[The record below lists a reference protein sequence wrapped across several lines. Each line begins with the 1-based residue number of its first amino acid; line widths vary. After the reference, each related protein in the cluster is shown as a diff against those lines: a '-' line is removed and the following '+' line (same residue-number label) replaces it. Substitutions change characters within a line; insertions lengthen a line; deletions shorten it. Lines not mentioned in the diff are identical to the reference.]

1 MNKDYEIK
9 INEDK
14 LMSYLEEYHKKE
26 DEKINRFKIKSYEDY
41 EIEINNLLET
51 LKMYPN
57 NNDIDYDLCEVVKEY
72 EEYKKWTINQVKKK
86 IVEKVRYEYDKNIKK
101 EIRRR
106 LRHLKENNEDYEDDI
121 IDFDYD
127 MDYLSSDAENNDD

>member
-1 MNKDYEIK
+1 M
-9 INEDK
+9 NEDK
-14 LMSYLEEYHKKE
+14 IMSYFEEQQKKE

-41 EIEINNLLET
+41 EIKIYNLKET

-57 NNDIDYDLCEVVKEY
+57 INDIHYDLCEVVKEY
-72 EEYKKWTINQVKKK
+72 EEYKKWKINQVKEQ
-86 IVEKVRYEYDKNIKK
+86 IVEKVRYEYEKHIKK

-106 LRHLKENNEDYEDDI
+106 LRHLKENNEDYEDNI

-127 MDYLSSDAENNDD
+127 MDYPSSDDENNDD